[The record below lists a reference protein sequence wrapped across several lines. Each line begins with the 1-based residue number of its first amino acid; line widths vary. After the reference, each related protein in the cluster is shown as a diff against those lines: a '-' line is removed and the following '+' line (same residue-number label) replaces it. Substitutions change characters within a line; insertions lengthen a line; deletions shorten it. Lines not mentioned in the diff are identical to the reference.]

1 MKKFLF
7 SFVVL
12 LMTVC
17 NLAANPVDVKMAEV
31 VGVRYLK
38 TNIESAR
45 SLKTLDLVYT
55 YYDNNGN
62 TCFYVFNYDDGFVMI
77 SADDRV
83 KPVLAYSEEGV
94 FNVNNISDGLEYY
107 MKHYASTITDIIEND
122 RIATQDIIDEWNLV
136 LGKGVITEMPLLR
149 TVEPLVSLMWNQDY
163 PYNSLCPVDY
173 MGPGGHVYAGCVATA
188 MSMVMKFW
196 NYPERG
202 EGSYSYTPEGYP
214 QQTANFGETV
224 YDWDNMPNSISAGSS
239 QTQINAIATL
249 MYHCGVSVDMIY
261 GPDASGAY
269 SNDVYDAITTYFNY
283 SESSRYEDREDYTKY
298 EWENMLINNFDQGMP
313 AYYSGSGNTG
323 GHAFICDGYNE
334 NRYFH
339 FNWGWSG
346 YNNGY
351 FAIDALN
358 VYGQTFNDYQ
368 AAYFD
373 MVPDYVFD
381 MMPAAVSDFAVTPE
395 NAYVKNA
402 VVSWINPTTN
412 PTGIQL
418 ESLSQIVLMRNGEV
432 IFTEDNP
439 TPGAEMNFIDEVDE
453 YGSYN
458 YQIYAVNDG
467 IKGRFSN
474 ASCIY
479 GPTCTW
485 KIIGTTNNFQGWNG
499 GIVQIL
505 DANGTV
511 FNEVTM
517 TGSTPISVT
526 FSMPEG
532 AFSLKWID
540 PLATVSNMSIV
551 LKNSSNNTEYS
562 FSGSSSSLNNI
573 IYNGENDCEGCKAPE
588 NITAEYH
595 YVDGVFGSLVSWEE
609 GGEPQSFKVYRSNDG
624 MDYEVVATVDNT
636 EHEYFDVVEAG
647 TYYYKVTAYNSY
659 CESNFAMNPDLTS
672 DYVMVDVTSVE
683 EVDGVMV
690 AVYPNPAKGFLNVV
704 AEGMNRITV
713 YNALGQMVLDSDVDT
728 EHYLLDMSGFNN
740 GLYTVKVMLHGKEI
754 VKRVAVVE

>member
-562 FSGSSSSLNNI
+562 FSGSSSSLDNV

>member
-517 TGSTPISVT
+517 TGATPISVT

-562 FSGSSSSLNNI
+562 FSGSSSSLDNV

-595 YVDGVFGSLVSWEE
+595 YVDGVFGALVSWEE

-672 DYVMVDVTSVE
+672 DYVMVDVTSAE

-704 AEGMNRITV
+704 AEGMSRITV
-713 YNALGQMVLDSDVDT
+713 YNVLGQMVFDSDVDT
-728 EHYLLDMSGFNN
+728 EHYLFDMSGFNN

>member
-17 NLAANPVDVKMAEV
+17 NLAANPVDVKMAEA

-38 TNIESAR
+38 TNIESAK
-45 SLKTLDLVYT
+45 SLRTLELVYT
-55 YYDNNGN
+55 YFDDNGN
-62 TCFYVFNYDDGFVMI
+62 ACFYVFNYDDGFVMI

-83 KPVLAYSEEGV
+83 KPVLAYSEEGA

-136 LGKGVITEMPLLR
+136 AGKGVITEKPLSR

-562 FSGSSSSLNNI
+562 FSGSSSSLDNV

>member
-402 VVSWINPTTN
+402 VVSWSNPTTN

-562 FSGSSSSLNNI
+562 FSGSSSSLDNV

-595 YVDGVFGSLVSWEE
+595 YVDGVFGALVSWEE

-624 MDYEVVATVDNT
+624 IDYEVVATVDNT

-672 DYVMVDVTSVE
+672 DYVMVDVTSAE

-704 AEGMNRITV
+704 AEGMSRITV
-713 YNALGQMVLDSDVDT
+713 YNVLGQMVFDSDVDT
-728 EHYLLDMSGFNN
+728 EHYLLDMRGFNN

-754 VKRVAVVE
+754 VKRVAVGE

>member
-17 NLAANPVDVKMAEV
+17 NLAANPVDVKMAEM

-269 SNDVYDAITTYFNY
+269 SNDVYDVITTYFSY
-283 SESSRYEDREDYTKY
+283 SESSRYEEREDYTKY
-298 EWENMLINNFDQGMP
+298 EWENMLINNFDQGLP

-540 PLATVSNMSIV
+540 PLATVANMSIV

-728 EHYLLDMSGFNN
+728 EHYLFDMSGFNN

>member
-1 MKKFLF
+1 M
-7 SFVVL
+7 
-12 LMTVC
+12 
-17 NLAANPVDVKMAEV
+17 
-31 VGVRYLK
+31 
-38 TNIESAR
+38 
-45 SLKTLDLVYT
+45 
-55 YYDNNGN
+55 
-62 TCFYVFNYDDGFVMI
+62 
-77 SADDRV
+77 
-83 KPVLAYSEEGV
+83 
-94 FNVNNISDGLEYY
+94 
-107 MKHYASTITDIIEND
+107 
-122 RIATQDIIDEWNLV
+122 
-136 LGKGVITEMPLLR
+136 
-149 TVEPLVSLMWNQDY
+149 
-163 PYNSLCPVDY
+163 
-173 MGPGGHVYAGCVATA
+173 
-188 MSMVMKFW
+188 
-196 NYPERG
+196 
-202 EGSYSYTPEGYP
+202 
-214 QQTANFGETV
+214 
-224 YDWDNMPNSISAGSS
+224 
-239 QTQINAIATL
+239 
-249 MYHCGVSVDMIY
+249 
-261 GPDASGAY
+261 
-269 SNDVYDAITTYFNY
+269 
-283 SESSRYEDREDYTKY
+283 
-298 EWENMLINNFDQGMP
+298 
-313 AYYSGSGNTG
+313 
-323 GHAFICDGYNE
+323 
-334 NRYFH
+334 
-339 FNWGWSG
+339 
-346 YNNGY
+346 
-351 FAIDALN
+351 N

-562 FSGSSSSLNNI
+562 FSGSSSSLDNV

-595 YVDGVFGSLVSWEE
+595 YVDGVFGALVSWEE

-624 MDYEVVATVDNT
+624 IDYEVVATVDNT

-672 DYVMVDVTSVE
+672 DYVMVDVTSAE

-704 AEGMNRITV
+704 AEGMSRITV
-713 YNALGQMVLDSDVDT
+713 YNVLGQMVFDSDVDT
-728 EHYLLDMSGFNN
+728 EHYLLDMRGFNN

-754 VKRVAVVE
+754 VKRVAVGE

>member
-562 FSGSSSSLNNI
+562 FSGSSSSLDNV

-588 NITAEYH
+588 NITAVYH
-595 YVDGVFGSLVSWEE
+595 YVDGVFGALVSWEE

-624 MDYEVVATVDNT
+624 IDYEVVATVDNT

-672 DYVMVDVTSVE
+672 DYVMVDVTSAE

-704 AEGMNRITV
+704 AEGMSRITV
-713 YNALGQMVLDSDVDT
+713 YNVLGQMVFDSDVDT
-728 EHYLLDMSGFNN
+728 EHYLLDMRGFNN

-754 VKRVAVVE
+754 VKRVAVGE

>member
-269 SNDVYDAITTYFNY
+269 SNDVYDAITTYFSY
-283 SESSRYEDREDYTKY
+283 SESSRYEEREDYTKY
-298 EWENMLINNFDQGMP
+298 EWENMLINNFDQGLP

-358 VYGQTFNDYQ
+358 IYGQTFNDYQ

-728 EHYLLDMSGFNN
+728 EHYLFDMSGFNN

>member
-38 TNIESAR
+38 TNIESAK
-45 SLKTLDLVYT
+45 SLRTLELVYT
-55 YYDNNGN
+55 YFDDNGN
-62 TCFYVFNYDDGFVMI
+62 ACFYVFNYDDGFVII

-83 KPVLAYSEEGV
+83 KPVLAYSEEGA

-136 LGKGVITEMPLLR
+136 AGKGVITEKPLSR

-249 MYHCGVSVDMIY
+249 MHHCGVSVDMIY

-269 SNDVYDAITTYFNY
+269 SNDVYDAITTYFSY
-283 SESSRYEDREDYTKY
+283 SESSRYEEREDYTKY
-298 EWENMLINNFDQGMP
+298 EWENMLINNFDQGLP

-418 ESLSQIVLMRNGEV
+418 ESLSQIVLMRNGEI

-474 ASCIY
+474 LSCIY

-562 FSGSSSSLNNI
+562 FSGSSSSLDNV

-595 YVDGVFGSLVSWEE
+595 YVDGVFGALVSWEE

-624 MDYEVVATVDNT
+624 IDYEVVATVDNT

-672 DYVMVDVTSVE
+672 DYVMVDVTSAE

-704 AEGMNRITV
+704 AEGMSRITV
-713 YNALGQMVLDSDVDT
+713 YNVLGQMVFDSDVDT
-728 EHYLLDMSGFNN
+728 EHYLLDMRGFNN

-754 VKRVAVVE
+754 VKRVAVGE